1 MLKAN
6 PSSTNNK
13 QHYIGCGFLA
23 CLVIVIVNLAD
34 YFNSPMPKSDSLIVA
49 FAFGLPWVWLAILKL
64 KDAKEIKKVL
74 DTQEAKGEILMDFF
88 EQEKLILFKYLLS
101 TEQSA
106 GDLITREKF
115 ELDIN
120 SARQLLESEASS
132 YEKMLELELIN
143 LCGAVALKKKLFK
156 DNAVDLSIID
166 EAIKQL
172 EEDLPISTSDLIND
186 VNQMN
191 YQTRKEEKYAIE
203 SKLNDLNTFYER
215 QNQEANEILAF
226 GCRNVSSLNFEQET
240 KRINNLQYYPE
251 YNLDIPFN
259 IEEFEQRYTA
269 FDKTAFDFYNTR
281 VLKNSIYPSFIAKD
295 FELNY
300 KDDSKVLIVD
310 YCLPNLEDVP
320 SIKQIN
326 KQLNEINL
334 KEKEINKLYE
344 DILYQITLRT
354 VYELFYNDK
363 IDAVDS
369 VVFNGW
375 LNYIDKADGNDR
387 TSCILSMQAK
397 KDEFMSVALANVEPV
412 ACFKKFKGISCRN
425 LSTITPIRP
434 ILTVNRLDKRFIESY
449 EVMAKLNE
457 GENLAMMDW
466 KDFENLVREIF
477 EKEFSSNGG
486 VVKITQ
492 SSHDGGVDA
501 IGFDPDPIRG
511 GKIVIQAKRYTNVVG
526 VSAVRDLYGTV
537 QHEGAIKGILVTTSH
552 FGMDSYEFAKDK
564 PITLLEG
571 SNLLHLM
578 EKHGHKARI
587 DIQEARMMRD
597 N

>member
-1 MLKAN
+1 MLEMNKDI
-6 PSSTNNK
+6 STK
-13 QHYIGCGFLA
+13 EHYIGCGFLA

-74 DTQEAKGEILMDFF
+74 DIQEAKGEALMSFF
-88 EQEKLILFKYLLS
+88 EQNKLIIFKSLLS

-106 GDLITREKF
+106 ENLITKENF

-120 SARQLLESEASS
+120 SVRQLLESEASS
-132 YEKMLELELIN
+132 YGETLELKLIN
-143 LCGAVALKKKLFK
+143 RCGAVALKENLLK
-156 DNAVDLSIID
+156 DSAVDLSIID
-166 EAIKQL
+166 QEVKQL
-172 EEDLPISTSDLIND
+172 EDVLPVSTNDLIND
-186 VNQMN
+186 VNQMD

-203 SKLNDLNTFYER
+203 SKLKDLNTFYEK
-215 QNQEANEILAF
+215 QNQEVNEILAF

-281 VLKNSIYPSFIAKD
+281 VLKSSIYPSFIAKD
-295 FELNY
+295 FELNN
-300 KDDSKVLIVD
+300 KDDSKVLIID

-344 DILYQITLRT
+344 DIIYQITLRT

-363 IDAVDS
+363 IDAVES
-369 VVFNGW
+369 IVFNGW

-387 TSCILSMQAK
+387 TSCILSMQAN
-397 KDEFMSVALANVEPV
+397 KDEFMSVSLANVEPV

-466 KDFENLVREIF
+466 HDFENLVREVF
-477 EKEFSSNGG
+477 EKEFSKDNYE
-486 VVKITQ
+486 VKVTQ
-492 SSHDGGVDA
+492 ASKDGGIDA
-501 IGFDPDPIRG
+501 IAFNPDPISG

-526 VSAVRDLYGTV
+526 VSAVRDLYGTI
-537 QHEGAIKGILVTTSH
+537 QHEGAMKGILITTSH
-552 FGMDSYEFAKDK
+552 YGTDSYEFAKNK
-564 PITLLEG
+564 PITLLDG